1 MNKKLIKSSQIK
13 PAAEAS
19 AAPKILISGI
29 FMSIK
34 QSEILIIEDIKPN
47 KKGVKVLPD
56 EYITVKRT
64 LVRGAKTK
72 IGEANISIDEYAQL
86 PNIREVSC
94 FEKAII
100 RAHNNRDT
108 QNIIRIIF
116 DKKLFSKNSFFS
128 AKCLAEIGKR
138 ETESVLKRPAGKR
151 IIVMAYPKN
160 AP

>member
-13 PAAEAS
+13 PTAEAS

-47 KKGVKVLPD
+47 KKGAKVLPD

-100 RAHNNRDT
+100 RAHSNRDT
-108 QNIIRIIF
+108 QNIIRTIF
-116 DKKLFSKNSFFS
+116 DNK
-128 AKCLAEIGKR
+128 
-138 ETESVLKRPAGKR
+138 
-151 IIVMAYPKN
+151 
-160 AP
+160 